1 MHQDIIISQI
11 SKATQ
16 DKSNT
21 TQISNSYKLKLGK
34 YQDIN
39 LTNIKS
45 NRTQISNS
53 YKIKLGTY
61 QDIIILQI

>member
-16 DKSNT
+16 DKSNI

-34 YQDIN
+34 YQDI
-39 LTNIKS
+39 IIS
-45 NRTQISNS
+45 QIS
-53 YKIKLGTY
+53 KATEHKFQIVIKLN
-61 QDIIILQI
+61 